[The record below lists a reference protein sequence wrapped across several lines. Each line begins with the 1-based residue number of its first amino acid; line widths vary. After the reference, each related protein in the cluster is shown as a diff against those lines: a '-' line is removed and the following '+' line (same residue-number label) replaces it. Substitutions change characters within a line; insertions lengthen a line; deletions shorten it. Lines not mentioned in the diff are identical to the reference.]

1 MSITPAS
8 VIIAAV
14 IIGATGA
21 LVFWQKQQKDT
32 TQAIQDQMQEESPA
46 TEQREYTLADVT
58 THSTESDCW
67 STINGGVYNLTSWI
81 PRHPGGKQAIEGLC
95 GKDGSAA
102 FNAQHGGGA
111 QQATILATMKIGTL
125 KQ

>member
-1 MSITPAS
+1 MSNKLAS

-67 STINGGVYNLTSWI
+67 SVINGSVYDLTTVAILWFAGASAMAFAAGVAMCTARRSFSE
-81 PRHPGGKQAIEGLC
+81 P
-95 GKDGSAA
+95 DSAE
-102 FNAQHGGGA
+102 
-111 QQATILATMKIGTL
+111 
-125 KQ
+125 